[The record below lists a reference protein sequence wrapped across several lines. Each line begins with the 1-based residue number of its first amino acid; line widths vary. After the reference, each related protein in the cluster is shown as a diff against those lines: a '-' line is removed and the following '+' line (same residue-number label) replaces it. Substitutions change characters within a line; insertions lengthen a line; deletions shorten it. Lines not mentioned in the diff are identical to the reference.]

1 MRMKS
6 LVRSALV
13 AVALAACVPLIADEG
28 MWPFNNVPVKYLKSK
43 YGWAPDR
50 AWLDHVRLASVRFN
64 DGGSGSFVSSTGLV
78 LTNHHVGANCIQ
90 KMSNAEHDYIK
101 TGYEARTAAEE
112 LKCPDLELN
121 VLESIEDVTRQVN
134 AKVKPGMADAK
145 ALETQKAEEARI
157 EKSCHD
163 KTGLRCDIV
172 TLYQGGEYDLYRY
185 KKYTDVRL
193 VFAPEFAIAFFGGDP
208 DNFTYPRWDIDFA
221 IFRVYDKGKPVH
233 PRSHLVWNSAGASD
247 GDLVLVSG
255 NPGSTAR
262 LDTVAQL
269 HLLRD
274 TIYPSQIAWLE
285 RRAKLL
291 QDFSEKSEE
300 NARIANR
307 ALFGIQNSIKA
318 LKGYEG
324 GLLDPKVMARKE
336 ADETALRGTVE
347 KNPKMK
353 SYAGAWDAIAGAVK
367 AYGERYKHDAET
379 NRITAGSPEL
389 RIALDIVRLVAEKQK
404 PNDQRLAE
412 YRDSNLPSLEFELF
426 SPAPIYPTL
435 EKATLAD
442 AFREL
447 SEALGENDPFV
458 QKVLAGKSPEDR
470 AAELVDGTKLADV
483 KVRKELAASA
493 DAVAQS
499 KDPMIVLARDIDP
512 TLREIR
518 KWHDDNVESVERV
531 NGAEI
536 AKAIFAV
543 RGKDAY
549 PDATFTLRLSIG
561 QVKGYVEGGKNIPY
575 ETTWSGMYRHSEEH
589 GGKPPYDLP
598 QRYLDAREKINPDV
612 PVDFVSTNDIIGG
625 NSGSPVV
632 NEKGQFVGLIFDGN
646 IQSLPWR
653 FVYSDEIAR
662 AVSVHPAAIITA
674 LRSIYGDDALADELE
689 GRRPAHKSAEKK
701 SMEKAP
707 APKAKKMPAAKPA
720 AAKAP
725 PPK

>member
-1 MRMKS
+1 MTSKRAI
-6 LVRSALV
+6 RTALV
-13 AVALAACVPLIADEG
+13 VLTLAASFPVIADEG
-28 MWPFNNVPVKYLKSK
+28 MWPYNNVPKKYLESK

-78 LTNHHVGANCIQ
+78 LTNHHVGAGCIQ
-90 KMSNAEHDYIK
+90 KISTSEHDYIK
-101 TGYEARTAAEE
+101 TGYEAKTPAEE

-121 VLESIEDVTRQVN
+121 VLESIEDVTKQVN
-134 AKVKPGMADAK
+134 VRVKPGMTDSQI
-145 ALETQKAEEARI
+145 LEAQKAEQARL

-163 KTGLRCDIV
+163 RTKLRCDIV
-172 TLYQGGEYDLYRY
+172 TLYEGGEYDLYRY

-193 VFAPEFAIAFFGGDP
+193 VFAPEFGIAFFGGDP

-221 IFRVYDKGKPVH
+221 IFRVYENGKPVR
-233 PRSHLVWNSAGASD
+233 PRSHLVWNSAGAGE

-255 NPGSTAR
+255 NPGSTGR

-274 TIYPSQIAWLE
+274 TIYPSQIAWLV
-285 RRAKLL
+285 RRAQLL
-291 QDFSEKSEE
+291 HGFSDKSEE

-307 ALFGIQNSIKA
+307 SLFGVENSIKA
-318 LKGYEG
+318 LKGYEA
-324 GLLDPKVMARKE
+324 GLLDPKVMAKKE
-336 ADETALRGTVE
+336 ADEAALRAEVE

-353 SYAGAWDAIAGAVK
+353 SYAGAWDAIGGAVK
-367 AYGERYKHDAET
+367 AYGERYKHDAEMS
-379 NRITAGSPEL
+379 RILAGSRQL

-404 PNDQRLAE
+404 PNDKRLEE
-412 YRDSNLPSLEFELF
+412 YRESNLPSLEFSLF
-426 SPAPIYPTL
+426 SPAPVYPSL
-435 EKATLAD
+435 EKTTLAD
-442 AFREL
+442 SFKEL
-447 SEALGENDPFV
+447 SEALGDSDPFV
-458 QKVLAGKSPEDR
+458 QKVLAGKSPEER

-483 KVRKELAASA
+483 KVRKELAGGPE
-493 DAVAQS
+493 AVAKSQ
-499 KDPMIVLARDIDP
+499 DPMVVLARAIDP
-512 TLREIR
+512 ELRENR
-518 KWHDDNVESVERV
+518 KWYEDNVESVEKAS
-531 NGAEI
+531 GAKI

-561 QVKGYVEGGKNIPY
+561 QVKGYTEEGRKIPY

-589 GGKPPYDLP
+589 GGKAPYDLP
-598 QRYLDAREKINPDV
+598 QRYLDAKDKVDPDV

-632 NEKGQFVGLIFDGN
+632 NRKGQLVGLIFDGN
-646 IQSLPWR
+646 IQSLSWR

-674 LRSIYGDDALADELE
+674 LRSVYGNGALADELE
-689 GRRPAHKSAEKK
+689 GRHPARKGSDKKSTEKK
-701 SMEKAP
+701 P
-707 APKAKKMPAAKPA
+707 APTKSVPEK
-720 AAKAP
+720 
-725 PPK
+725 